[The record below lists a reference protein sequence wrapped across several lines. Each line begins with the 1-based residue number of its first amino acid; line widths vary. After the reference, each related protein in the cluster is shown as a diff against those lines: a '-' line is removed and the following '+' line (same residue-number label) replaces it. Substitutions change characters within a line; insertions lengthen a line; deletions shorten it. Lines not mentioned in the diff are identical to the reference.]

1 MFENCHHANKLSN
14 NVEIDYYN
22 AKIHYDNNNNKKAL
36 DILKNYLTNIPPK
49 NNFCVD
55 KMVSTKIY
63 ELLILILSKLGE
75 KYQGIDLINWLI
87 RKQMNMRNQFIIL
100 SAFLSNFECTK
111 KYGVDEIDNYKL
123 TYSGSEKHMLFNQK
137 IVKFITHS
145 NKLIL
150 HLKTQY

>member
-1 MFENCHHANKLSN
+1 M
-14 NVEIDYYN
+14 I
-22 AKIHYDNNNNKKAL
+22 
-36 DILKNYLTNIPPK
+36 
-49 NNFCVD
+49 
-55 KMVSTKIY
+55 STKIY

-137 IVKFITHS
+137 NSKVYHSFQQIDITS
-145 NKLIL
+145 
-150 HLKTQY
+150 